1 MKKNFLYPLV
11 MILVIVILIWE
22 QTKIN
27 PNIWIQVTGVLIFF
41 YGMSKLSAKTPS
53 KNNENQK

>member
-27 PNIWIQVTGVLIFF
+27 PNIWIQVIGVLTFF

-53 KNNENQK
+53 KNNENQE

>member
-11 MILVIVILIWE
+11 MILVIIILIWE

-27 PNIWIQVTGVLIFF
+27 PNIWIQVIGVLIFF

-53 KNNENQK
+53 KNNENQE

>member
-27 PNIWIQVTGVLIFF
+27 PNIWIQVIGVLIFF

-53 KNNENQK
+53 KNNENQE